1 MKKYISI
8 LLVAVFFSS
17 CESELEL
24 TSPSELTAAG
34 FWDSENGA
42 RAAHTGLYG
51 TLRGS
56 YNNLF
61 LLGEMRSDIW
71 GGPTFETPDNLNL
84 IESNITTTT
93 APFGGWAGLYGNIHK
108 VNDFLKNI
116 PNISFTNQADKNHF
130 MGQAYGLRA
139 LYYYTLLKTWGDVP
153 ISLEPVANIDPSAL
167 GKARSS
173 QNEVMTQ
180 IKADIAA
187 SLNAFGSNNSFYQN
201 TRVYWSKAAT
211 LALKGDVYIWSGN
224 LLGGGAADFN
234 EAKAALQQI
243 ASLDVSLV
251 PSSGLWGVANENNKE
266 FIFAL
271 QYKQN
276 EASNIYNSF
285 TGRGAEIHQ
294 KFDDKGNILTSTN
307 FVIAGANRY
316 GQSVKTILLLD
327 DNKDSRKDL
336 TFIRLYKDNL
346 VYPTYNATKY
356 FGNILNKFL
365 GRVAGTERIFE
376 NDVPIY
382 RYADVVLLL
391 AEAKNLLNEDP
402 SGEINLIRKRAY
414 GDANYN
420 ADPTLAYVNGTKL
433 ANANA
438 ILNERYKEFIGEGK
452 RWWDLR
458 RAGNSFVYNNVSFLT
473 SATEYKLLLPI
484 TSDMIGRN
492 PLLVQTIGYPNN

>member
-1 MKKYISI
+1 MKKYIS
-8 LLVAVFFSS
+8 LLLIAVFFSS

-34 FWDSENGA
+34 FWDTENGA
-42 RAAHTGLYG
+42 RAAHTGLYA

-56 YNNLF
+56 YNNFF

-71 GGPTFETPDNLNL
+71 GGQTFESADNINL
-84 IESNITTTT
+84 IESNITITT
-93 APFGGWAGLYGNIHK
+93 APFGGWAGLYSNIHK
-108 VNDFLKNI
+108 VNDFLKNV
-116 PNISFTNQADKNHF
+116 PNISFANETDKNHL

-153 ISLEPVANIDPSAL
+153 ISLEPVTNIDPSNL
-167 GKARSS
+167 SKPRSPQS
-173 QNEVMTQ
+173 EVMAQ
-180 IKADIAA
+180 IKSDIAA
-187 SLNAFGSNNSFYQN
+187 SLNAFGSNGSFYQG

-224 LLGGGAADFN
+224 LLGGGTADFN
-234 EAKAALQQI
+234 EAKTALQQI
-243 ASLDVSLV
+243 APLGVSLA
-251 PSSGLWGVANENNKE
+251 PSDGLWGVANENNKE

-271 QYKQN
+271 QYKAN

-285 TGRGAEIHQ
+285 TGRGNEIYG

-327 DNKDSRKDL
+327 DTKDSRKDV

-346 VYPTYNATKY
+346 AYPTYNSSKY
-356 FGNILNKFL
+356 FGSVFNKFL

-402 SGEINLIRKRAY
+402 SEEINLIRKRAY
-414 GDANYN
+414 GEANYN
-420 ADPTLAYVNGTKL
+420 ADPTLTYVNGTKL

-458 RAGNSFVYNNVSFLT
+458 RAGNSFVFDNVSYLT
-473 SATEYKLLLPI
+473 LANEYKLLLPI
-484 TSDMIGRN
+484 TNDMIGRN
-492 PLLVQTIGYPNN
+492 PALVQTTGYKN